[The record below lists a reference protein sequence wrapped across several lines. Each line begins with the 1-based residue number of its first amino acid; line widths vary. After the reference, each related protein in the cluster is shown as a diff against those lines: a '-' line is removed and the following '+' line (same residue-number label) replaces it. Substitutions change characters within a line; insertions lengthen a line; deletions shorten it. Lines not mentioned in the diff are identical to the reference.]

1 MIIEKVKG
9 RLKDTDVHG
18 RSIVYVD
25 IEWFEKDKKL
35 LRKTA
40 SDGTEVGIRLQ
51 VSMADGDILYE
62 DAEKLMV
69 VRILP
74 TELIHI
80 DVFSMRE
87 MGRLCFEIGNR
98 HLSVSIR
105 DSFAEIPYD
114 APTFEY
120 LQKLGFKAEK
130 IQGIFDHFTVCHAHG
145 DHNHHTHDREK

>member
-1 MIIEKVKG
+1 MIVERVKG
-9 RLKDTDVHG
+9 RLADTDVHN
-18 RSIVYVD
+18 RDIVYVD

-35 LRKTA
+35 LRKMA
-40 SDGTEVGIRLQ
+40 SDGTEIGIRLQ
-51 VSMADGDILYE
+51 VSMQDGDILYE
-62 DAEKLMV
+62 DSQRLMV

-98 HLSVSIR
+98 HLSLFIQ
-105 DSFAEIPYD
+105 DSFVEIPYD

-120 LQKLGFKAEK
+120 LLKLGFMAKKTE
-130 IQGIFDHFTVCHAHG
+130 GIFDHFNVCHGHG
-145 DHNHHTHDREK
+145 EHHHHADEK